1 MMLKTHF
8 SRVLNLHI
16 RASEELTSSR
26 SSHSTSYTHF
36 ALTTNLS
43 PRNRSIRTHHIP
55 KDTRSSQSSK
65 NTCRRKIAT
74 CMQMIKHGRNNT
86 TTTTSRSC
94 NHTSASCIMFAH
106 SKGISINK
114 SSTSNTCRA
123 IAISFD

>member
-8 SRVLNLHI
+8 RRVLNLHI
-16 RASEELTSSR
+16 RASEELTSSC

-36 ALTTNLS
+36 ALTTNLG
-43 PRNRSIRTHHIP
+43 PRNRSIRTHHITE
-55 KDTRSSQSSK
+55 DTCSSQSSK
-65 NTCRRKIAT
+65 NACSREITT

-94 NHTSASCIMFAH
+94 NHTSASCIMLAH

-114 SSTSNTCRA
+114 TPTSDTCRA
-123 IAISFD
+123 IAIGFD